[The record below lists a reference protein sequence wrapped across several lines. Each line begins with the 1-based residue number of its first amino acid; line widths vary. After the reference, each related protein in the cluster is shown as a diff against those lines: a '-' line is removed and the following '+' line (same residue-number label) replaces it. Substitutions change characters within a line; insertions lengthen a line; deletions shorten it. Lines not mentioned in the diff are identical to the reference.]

1 VNGICLCDVRI
12 YFYAWKGPV
21 CMFVLEDYLC
31 MLYKCNG
38 HPLYVCIIA
47 VHIWGVYLV
56 FKV

>member
-1 VNGICLCDVRI
+1 
-12 YFYAWKGPV
+12 
-21 CMFVLEDYLC
+21 MFVLEDYLC